1 MVTIQKWSVTG
12 VMTIPVINATINF
25 STGPSFAQAM
35 LINQGILGTNV
46 FADAAAVIVDVSD
59 QVDTI
64 KTSRGRNA
72 TSDVFQTGT
81 LSLRIV
87 DENGDFNPQ
96 NTAGPYYNLLSP
108 MRKVQITATYDGVT
122 YPIFSGFITG
132 YDTVTPRNA
141 GELAYTTITAVDAM
155 RLAQNAQISTVTGA
169 AAGNLSGTRVNQI
182 LDQIAWPSTMRDVD
196 AGLTTLQADPGTART
211 ALAAMQTATTSEYG
225 SIYVNASGSFV
236 FQDRT
241 VTVSSVANTPTVFN
255 DDGTNIAYSNA
266 VWKLDDTLIFNSASI
281 TATGLATQTA
291 TNTASIDKY
300 FIHSYNQQNLL
311 MQTTTV
317 AKDYALAYVASRA
330 ETSIRCDLLELDLY
344 TNNYDLGIKAALGLD
359 FFDNVTITTNQPGAS
374 AITKTLQVFGVSM
387 YIRPNNWKV
396 SFTTLEPI
404 IDGFIIGTQYGVLGT
419 NVFSY

>member
-1 MVTIQKWSVTG
+1 
-12 VMTIPVINATINF
+12 MTIPVINAIINF

-35 LINQGILGTNV
+35 IIDQGILGTNV
-46 FADAAAVIVDVSD
+46 FADSAAVIVDVSD

-64 KTSRGRNA
+64 STSRGRNA

-108 MRKVQITATYDGVT
+108 MRKVQITATYSGVT

-132 YDTVTPRNA
+132 YNTVTPRNA

-374 AITKTLQVFGVSM
+374 AITKTLQIFGVSM